1 MVKIILFLLILIG
14 IGISISLFSTT
25 QTSIVTQK
33 TADFLPIEM
42 QVGIFEDSHCGVV
55 IHDLTDAAQVIFPDQ
70 AVFFFHDHGGM
81 AEWLHKQQNK
91 HQALIWVHTRDTLR
105 LIKAQDAFFST
116 DDSTIMGSGYGAYE
130 HNAPGRI
137 RFDEL
142 LERIATKPTARK
154 MSHRHHSKETQ

>member
-1 MVKIILFLLILIG
+1 MIKIIIFLFILIG
-14 IGISISLFSTT
+14 IGISISLFNTT

-42 QVGIFEDSHCGVV
+42 QAGIFEDSHCGL
-55 IHDLTDAAQVIFPDQ
+55 IIYDLTDAAQVIFPDQ

-81 AEWLHKQQNK
+81 AEWLHRQSNK
-91 HQALIWVHTRDTLR
+91 NQALVWVRTRDTKR

-130 HNAPGRI
+130 NNAHGRI

-142 LERIATKPTARK
+142 LDQVATKSTTTQ
-154 MSHRHHSKETQ
+154 HHH